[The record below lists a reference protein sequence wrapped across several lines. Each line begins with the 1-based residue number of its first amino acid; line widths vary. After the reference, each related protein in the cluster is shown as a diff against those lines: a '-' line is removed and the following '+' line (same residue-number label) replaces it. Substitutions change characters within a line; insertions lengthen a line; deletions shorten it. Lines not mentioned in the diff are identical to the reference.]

1 MNVSML
7 GVSVSSWKYA
17 LGVFY
22 LQSTVAKYHINLCSY
37 LEIWEDGN
45 YYYNCA
51 FIVSTLWCKNTQ
63 GIRESK
69 LASGIVEKVILS
81 ILWLLM
87 HRTVFS
93 NLWHHLISF
102 CFPHDPGNNRWKSQ
116 LLRVLSK
123 RSLCPDKAAQVLLAK
138 GIAYSACSLESCL
151 TMPGMERL
159 PPWDAGSHWHLVW
172 STSEGFWS
180 LLMVLNLRGYSFL
193 GSVPGVGLISC
204 NSSMWYGLG
213 RFARSGRDRNTGF
226 EISLFRGFSFL

>member
-1 MNVSML
+1 
-7 GVSVSSWKYA
+7 
-17 LGVFY
+17 
-22 LQSTVAKYHINLCSY
+22 
-37 LEIWEDGN
+37 
-45 YYYNCA
+45 
-51 FIVSTLWCKNTQ
+51 
-63 GIRESK
+63 
-69 LASGIVEKVILS
+69 
-81 ILWLLM
+81 M

-93 NLWHHLISF
+93 SLWHHLISF

-138 GIAYSACSLESCL
+138 GIACSACSLESCL

-204 NSSMWYGLG
+204 NSSMWYGLA